1 MKSPNPND
9 LQAGDIV
16 LYSGTRLWSR
26 VIRAF
31 SKSKWSHVGIVLRHD
46 QTSEPWVVEALE
58 GKGVRFVPFR
68 CWLAWGGEI
77 GHGRSNRNAGTNCL
91 AISKLKLAAM
101 WCETQVG
108 KEYASPWQ
116 FVRSFGFVWSRL
128 RKLFGVKLDTDSNR
142 FFCSELVASALFWNG
157 LEIPKHAAKMTPG
170 DVAALPY
177 WEVTE

>member
-1 MKSPNPND
+1 MKSPNPED
-9 LQAGDIV
+9 LQTGDIV

-31 SKSKWSHVGIVLRHD
+31 SKSKWSHVGIVLRYG

-77 GHGRSNRNAGTNCL
+77 GHGKWLLPERIANDVTDWCL
-91 AISKLKLAAM
+91 KR
-101 WCETQVG
+101 TGQ
-108 KEYASPWQ
+108 EYASMGQ
-116 FVRSFGFVWSRL
+116 FVRSFGFVWSHL
-128 RKLFGVKLDTDSNR
+128 RKLFGLKVDTDSNR

-157 LEIPKHAAKMTPG
+157 LAIPKHAAKMTPR
-170 DVAALPY
+170 DVAKLPY
-177 WEVTE
+177 WEVAE